1 MNIFTALF
9 NIKNNKKIS
18 IHIAIWSAYLSVNIL
33 QIYFEKGNVP
43 TFLGAIMLS
52 NIIIF
57 YTNYLYLVPRLLLN
71 KKLKLYVLLI
81 LILIIVPPF
90 IFDTFIPRP
99 QPVQLMNRM
108 NFINNKPP
116 SFGRFRLMFPILIN
130 TTIAIIGTSIRIYS
144 EWIKNENNKKTIE
157 IEKSHAELHF
167 LKNQLNPHF
176 LFNSL
181 NSIYAL
187 TTKKSND
194 APEAVITLSEL
205 MRYMLYQTDNEYVL
219 LKDELEYIQNF
230 LKLQRLRIANN
241 ENVTINIFGTITHQ
255 KIKPLLLISFIE
267 NAFKYGTDYKG
278 NTEVKIE
285 IHVKEHELHFSC
297 TNLIGNRGKDYE
309 NSGIGLKNTQERL
322 NLLYPNN
329 HQLKVTETK
338 EKFNINLI
346 LKL

>member
-1 MNIFTALF
+1 MSTNTSLF
-9 NIKNNKKIS
+9 HKKHNKKKG
-18 IHIAIWSAYLSVNIL
+18 IHMAIWSAYFSVSL
-33 QIYFEKGNVP
+33 LPLYFEKGSIP
-43 TFLGAIMLS
+43 TFLAAIMLS
-52 NIIIF
+52 NIVIF
-57 YTNYLYLVPRLLLN
+57 YINYLYLVPKLLLN
-71 KKLKLYVLLI
+71 KKSVLYLVLI
-81 LILIIVPPF
+81 LLLVIVPTI
-90 IFDTFIPRP
+90 IFDIFIERP
-99 QPVQLMNRM
+99 QGVQLMNKM
-108 NFINNKPP
+108 NFINKRPP
-116 SFGRFRLMFPILIN
+116 FFGRFRHMFPVLMN
-130 TTIAIIGTSIRIYS
+130 TTIVIIGTSIRMYS
-144 EWIKNENNKKTIE
+144 EWLKNESNKKNIE

-187 TTKKSND
+187 TNKKSND

-285 IHVKEHELHFSC
+285 IHVKASQIQFSC

-322 NLLYPNN
+322 NLLYPEK
-329 HQLKVTETK
+329 HKLTVTETK

>member
-1 MNIFTALF
+1 MG
-9 NIKNNKKIS
+9 
-18 IHIAIWSAYLSVNIL
+18 IHIAIWTAYLSVSIL
-33 QIYFEKGNVP
+33 QIYFERGTIP
-43 TFLGAIMLS
+43 TFLIAIMLS

-57 YTNYLYLVPRLLLN
+57 YINYLYLVPKLLLN
-71 KKLKLYVLLI
+71 KKLKIYVLF
-81 LILIIVPPF
+81 ILIIIIVPTI
-90 IFDTFIPRP
+90 IFDIFIERP
-99 QPVQLMNRM
+99 QHLQLMNKI
-108 NFINNKPP
+108 NFINKNSP
-116 SFGRFRLMFPILIN
+116 SFGRFRHMFPFLIN
-130 TTIAIIGTSIRIYS
+130 TTIVIIGTSIRIYS

-267 NAFKYGTDYKG
+267 NAFKYGTDFKG

-309 NSGIGLKNTQERL
+309 NSGIGLQNTQERL
-322 NLLYPNN
+322 NLLYPKN